1 MKNNFFL
8 QLESKMKTTDNPI
21 KYLNNLFNLIPL
33 ILFFIITQG
42 LFSQTTNNI
51 NDYLQKIN
59 TYQSEGNKIETARY
73 LNKLA
78 FLYWD
83 QENYDKSI
91 DYFNK
96 SLVINIEIGNNNAIK
111 SIYSNIG
118 MIFSDKSD
126 YESSILY
133 FRKSLKI
140 CRTINKKEDIA
151 TCLIN
156 LSVPLVTVKRYIEAN
171 KYISEALDISKQY
184 NNIKLMRTCY
194 GMLSENY
201 KKIGDDKKSS
211 YYFNLYAS
219 FQKKIQNEQ
228 ITENQKKMQEIKK
241 QASKI
246 VAEKESE
253 LKNTEN
259 SLLKEKKISKER
271 QLKIGLLN
279 KEKEIKELKI
289 KEQKAQ
295 LKTEAMYRVFLIV
308 GFIFI
313 GIIAFVVYRGYKQK
327 KQANLEI
334 SRALDHIK
342 FQNLNITRSIN
353 YAQRIQD
360 ALLPGID
367 KLKRNLPE
375 SFIFFK
381 PRDIVSGDFY
391 WFSEASSSFKEQ
403 GSIIEKIK
411 EKGSLNKLINSNNF
425 IISAVDCTGH
435 GVPGAFMSMIGINI
449 LNEMVNRGIVD
460 ADLILNELHKE
471 VRYALKQKYSENKDG
486 MDMSLCVIKAKEK
499 IVEFA
504 GANNPVVYIQNNEL
518 KTIKGDRKGIG
529 GDQKEDERVFTKH
542 TINVDVPTT
551 FYLFSDGYIDQF
563 GGHDGRK
570 LFPKYFRKILLEIH
584 DKPMQ
589 VQKEM
594 LEKKFNEWKGVNYQQ
609 VDDILVMG
617 FKIC

>member
-1 MKNNFFL
+1 MN
-8 QLESKMKTTDNPI
+8 I
-21 KYLNNLFNLIPL
+21 KYNKIKLIKKIIIPILL
-33 ILFFIITQG
+33 ILFF
-42 LFSQTTNNI
+42 LFPKVLSSQTSEKI
-51 NDYLQKIN
+51 NDYLQKIEM
-59 TYQSEGNKIETARY
+59 YESEGNNVEKARY

-83 QENYDKSI
+83 QGNYDKSI

-111 SIYSNIG
+111 SIYTNIG
-118 MIFSDKSD
+118 MIYSDKGD
-126 YESSILY
+126 FETSILY

-140 CRTINKKEDIA
+140 CELINNQEDIA
-151 TCLIN
+151 VCLIN
-156 LSVPLVTVKRYIEAN
+156 LSVPLVTVKRYDEAN
-171 KYISEALDISKQY
+171 NYILKALDISKQY

-201 KKIGDDKKSS
+201 KKIGDDKKAS

-219 FQKKIQNEQ
+219 FQKKIQDEQ
-228 ITENQKKMQEIKK
+228 IKENQKKMQEVKM
-241 QASKI
+241 QAYKI
-246 VAEKESE
+246 VAEKETE

-271 QLKIGLLN
+271 QMKIVLLN

-295 LKTEAMYRVFLIV
+295 LKTEAIYRMFLIV
-308 GFIFI
+308 GFVLI

-334 SRALDHIK
+334 SRALNHIK

-360 ALLPGID
+360 ALLPGVE
-367 KLKRNLPE
+367 KLKRKLPE

-391 WFSEASSSFKEQ
+391 WFSETNPSIKNQ
-403 GSIIEKIK
+403 RSIIDKIK
-411 EKGSLNKLINSNNF
+411 KEGSFNKLVSSNNF
-425 IISAVDCTGH
+425 IVSAVDCTGH

-449 LNEMVNRGIVD
+449 LNEIISRGIVE

-471 VRYALKQKYSENKDG
+471 VRYALKQEHSDNKDG
-486 MDMSLCVIKAKEK
+486 MDMSLCVIKEKEK
-499 IVEFA
+499 VVEFA

-529 GDQKEDERVFTKH
+529 GEQKEDERIFTKH
-542 TINVDVPTT
+542 TIKVDTPTI

-570 LFPKYFRKILLEIH
+570 LFPKYFRQILLEIH

-589 VQKEM
+589 EQRDI
-594 LEKKFNEWKGVNYQQ
+594 LEKKFDEWKGVKYQQ
-609 VDDILVMG
+609 VDDVLVIG
-617 FKIC
+617 FKVG